1 MKRLGV
7 VEKAVRASGLI
18 VLLSLQPCLAS
29 QSVAMSVDK
38 VNATQ
43 QNILIK
49 GKIIDKSGESLPG
62 ATVRITGKNQGAI
75 TDFDGSF
82 TIEATK
88 GDKREIS
95 FIGYISKIIV
105 VDSQNNLVI
114 TLDEDSKTLDE
125 VVVVGYGTQKNRCG
139 SQCLIRCIGESSYY
153 EFKPRIARYDW

>member
-18 VLLSLQPCLAS
+18 VLLAGMTSAMPFAS
-29 QSVAMSVDK
+29 QSVAMSLTSH
-38 VNATQ
+38 ATQ

-75 TDFDGSF
+75 TDFDGNF

-88 GDKREIS
+88 VINWKSHLSDIS
-95 FIGYISKIIV
+95 V
-105 VDSQNNLVI
+105 
-114 TLDEDSKTLDE
+114 
-125 VVVVGYGTQKNRCG
+125 R
-139 SQCLIRCIGESSYY
+139 
-153 EFKPRIARYDW
+153 